1 MSPAPCAVVAARDPA
16 LADCMWSTVEVDGEE
31 TVDPDARRR
40 ARLIC
45 RKCPLR
51 ASCLTDSI
59 QGGWK
64 DRNLVGGLEYR
75 ARVALAQLIAVDL
88 GVSVAGLHGR
98 FPRWRIEAW
107 FRLHP
112 DWPARIEAQMTGQWR
127 RSKRRS
133 RASGALRRPD
143 LPPDLRPMPDPV
155 GGAVQGTLFD

>member
-16 LADCMWSTVEVDGEE
+16 LADRMWSTVEVDGEE

-64 DRNLVGGLEYR
+64 TGTWSAASNT
-75 ARVALAQLIAVDL
+75 A
-88 GVSVAGLHGR
+88 
-98 FPRWRIEAW
+98 PAW
-107 FRLHP
+107 P
-112 DWPARIEAQMTGQWR
+112 
-127 RSKRRS
+127 
-133 RASGALRRPD
+133 
-143 LPPDLRPMPDPV
+143 LPS
-155 GGAVQGTLFD
+155 